1 MASGMIGWIEAH
13 PDIALAG
20 GAVGVLLIA
29 GSFFKAKT
37 PATGTSTTQD
47 LSGLKNGIVYVP
59 TQTSFTTN
67 NRTQS
72 GVFAS
77 NDPALTSVT
86 TGPVNSPTTTK
97 TTTTTTN
104 TPVPVPQP
112 APGPCRAGY
121 HYEPGSVIVAG
132 SYPIQGGT
140 CVPNSTGPI
149 KLPPP
154 PGPNPPPT
162 TKSLKWDQSYT
173 ILGGDTLSAIAA
185 KLTTRLRA
193 AGMPGSM
200 SVTWNDLWA
209 HNTATITK
217 YAQQHGFKTDYWN
230 WIFPGETITVP
241 RWA

>member
-13 PDIALAG
+13 PDLALAG

-29 GSFFKAKT
+29 GSFFKART
-37 PATGTSTTQD
+37 PTAGSTTQD

-59 TQTSFTTN
+59 TQTSFTTEN
-67 NRTQS
+67 KS

-77 NDPALTSVT
+77 NDPALTTVT
-86 TGPVNSPTTTK
+86 TGPVNSPV
-97 TTTTTTN
+97 TTTTN
-104 TPVPVPQP
+104 NPPVIQP
-112 APGPCRAGY
+112 APGPCRVGY
-121 HYEPGSVIVAG
+121 HFEPTVAIHSG
-132 SYPIQGGT
+132 SYPTTGGS

-149 KLPPP
+149 KQPPP

-173 ILGGDTLSAIAA
+173 IIGGDTLSAIAA
-185 KLTTRLRA
+185 KLTVKLRA
-193 AGMPGSM
+193 QGMPGSM

-209 HNTATITK
+209 HNTATITR

-241 RWA
+241 RWG